1 MQQISGK
8 TFYLLFII
16 DGRQTFKKF
25 TTVHGSKFIDPTQ
38 SNLWMN
44 PTHVNLSAS
53 DCALYKLNLL
63 TYLLTRH
70 KPLLGCRLSLRHLF
84 HHFPLFRVRTHLY
97 VACLRIVVP
106 ASHASPRRD
115 WKLES
120 ISCSVAVIGLISL
133 CVLIVRFCSALCSQE
148 TSISSCRLWDL
159 LDHVVL

>member
-63 TYLLTRH
+63 TYLLTY
-70 KPLLGCRLSLRHLF
+70 LLGISHFWGVGLVYAIFFIIFHYSVFVLISTSRACASSFQRRTPVPGETGSLSR
-84 HHFPLFRVRTHLY
+84 FRV
-97 VACLRIVVP
+97 
-106 ASHASPRRD
+106 
-115 WKLES
+115 
-120 ISCSVAVIGLISL
+120 
-133 CVLIVRFCSALCSQE
+133 
-148 TSISSCRLWDL
+148 L
-159 LDHVVL
+159 LP